1 MHASAD
7 RYPLIAVDIG
17 NSRLKFG
24 LFTSPPG
31 QQFPTPQQV
40 LDLPTSGSVF
50 DPLADWLGS
59 QRANHFRWWIG
70 SVNRPAA
77 GRLIDW
83 LREREVADGITLLC
97 ADDLPLRVALP
108 RPDMV
113 GIDRLLA
120 AVGANDQRPS
130 DRAAVI
136 VDLGT
141 AIKVDLVAADGS
153 FQGGAILPGIG
164 TSARALHEFTDLLP
178 LLSMQELSGPPAAVG
193 TNTHDAMRS
202 GLFWGAVGA
211 VRELIRLYTEQ
222 SGHEPAVFLTGG
234 AAASVTKLLTST
246 THYEPNL
253 VLGGIVLSAGSN
265 TP

>member
-1 MHASAD
+1 MSAAK
-7 RYPLIAVDIG
+7 YPLIAVDIG

-24 LFTSPPG
+24 LFTSPHEQG
-31 QQFPTPQQV
+31 FPTPQQV
-40 LDLPTSGSVF
+40 LDLPTTGSVF

-59 QRANHFRWWIG
+59 QRASQFRWWIG
-70 SVNRPAA
+70 SVNRPAS
-77 GRLIDW
+77 GRLVDW
-83 LREREVADGITLLC
+83 LREREATERITLLC
-97 ADDLPLRVALP
+97 ADDLNLKIDLP

-120 AVGANDQRPS
+120 AVGANHQRPS
-130 DRAAVI
+130 ERAAVI

-141 AIKVDLVAADGS
+141 AIKVDLVGADGS

-222 SGHEPAVFLTGG
+222 SGHEPEVYLTGG
-234 AAASVTKLLTST
+234 AAVSVTKLLTEST
-246 THYEPNL
+246 RYEPNL
-253 VLGGIVLSAGSN
+253 VLGGIVLTAAARSL
-265 TP
+265 